1 MIFPYTPRSAYIV
14 EDTLSRP
21 SLPSPYPL
29 PIAIPPGG
37 QMSEVSE
44 VPEAQQDK

>member
-37 QMSEVSE
+37 QMSEV
-44 VPEAQQDK
+44 PEAQQDK